1 MIATDETRGVPDPLG
16 VGKRKA
22 DGMLSYTTFRVTDTQ
37 DGRYAVEDER
47 GFVLE
52 GLTRTQAKRLKA
64 YLLKLRAEAA
74 RPAAATPINA
84 GEDQSRRVGP
94 QVPPQAVSAWK
105 RPK

>member
-1 MIATDETRGVPDPLG
+1 LG

-74 RPAAATPINA
+74 RPAAATPING
-84 GEDQSRRVGP
+84 GEDQSRRAGP
-94 QVPPQAVSAWK
+94 QVPPQAESAWK

>member
-1 MIATDETRGVPDPLG
+1 MHNDR
-16 VGKRKA
+16 
-22 DGMLSYTTFRVTDTQ
+22 TFRVTDTQ

-74 RPAAATPINA
+74 RPETAKPINGERLHGGVRVPDKGLPKADGTPKRA
-84 GEDQSRRVGP
+84 GY
-94 QVPPQAVSAWK
+94 
-105 RPK
+105 